1 MEAEL
6 IIRAMRLYLNLT
18 QGMVAEMLGIT
29 ATAYA
34 RYEKEPGYIERDEN
48 YTEVCRI
55 LKLLQLDPKKYF
67 QGEYDLNEA
76 GYRAASRRRG
86 GINKKLRRSLQ
97 QCCPVTCKKIDGT
110 DN

>member
-18 QGMVAEMLGIT
+18 QGRIAEMLGIT
-29 ATAYA
+29 PTAYA
-34 RYEKEPGYIERDEN
+34 RYEKEAGYIERNEK
-48 YTEVCRI
+48 YAEVCRI
-55 LKLLQLDPKKYF
+55 LEILHLDPKTFF
-67 QGEYDLNEA
+67 QGKYVLNEA

-97 QCCPVTCKKIDGT
+97 QCCPVACKKID
-110 DN
+110 DKV

>member
-18 QGMVAEMLGIT
+18 QGMIAEMLGIT
-29 ATAYA
+29 PTAYA
-34 RYEKEPGYIERDEN
+34 RYEKEPGHIERNEN

-55 LKLLQLDPKKYF
+55 LAILHLDPKTFF
-67 QGEYDLNEA
+67 QGKYVLNEA

-86 GINKKLRRSLQ
+86 GINKQLRKSLQ
-97 QCCPVTCKKIDGT
+97 QCCPVACKKID
-110 DN
+110 NKV

>member
-18 QGMVAEMLGIT
+18 QGRIAEMLGIT
-29 ATAYA
+29 PTAYA
-34 RYEKEPGYIERDEN
+34 RYEKEPGYIERNEN

-55 LKLLQLDPKKYF
+55 LAILHLDPQTFF
-67 QGEYDLNEA
+67 QGKYVLIEA

-86 GINKKLRRSLQ
+86 GINKKLRKSLQ
-97 QCCPVTCKKIDGT
+97 QCCPVACKKIDGT

>member
-6 IIRAMRLYLNLT
+6 IVRAMRLYLDLT
-18 QGMVAEMLGIT
+18 QGMVAEKIGIT

-34 RYEKEPGYIERDEN
+34 RYEKEPGHIEKDDN
-48 YTEVCRI
+48 YAEVCRI
-55 LKLLQLDPKKYF
+55 LKLLQLDPKKFF
-67 QGEYDLNEA
+67 QGEYELNEA

-97 QCCPVTCKKIDGT
+97 QCCPVSCKTADET
-110 DN
+110 DK